1 MQIPLDLARTV
12 ATVVDEGTLD
22 GAARVLHITP
32 SAVSQRVKA
41 LEQRLGRV
49 LLVRSK
55 PVRATDAGAA
65 IVRLARQA
73 ALLEHEALAEAG
85 LDDDGDRLTPIGIA
99 VNADSLA
106 TWLLPALA
114 EVAREH
120 PVVFE
125 LHREDEE
132 YTTRLLESGQV
143 MAALTSQAASV
154 PGCVVTPLGTVR
166 YRAVASTAFIERWM
180 PEGATPAAFARAP
193 RIDFDRRDDMQAAFL
208 RSIRVRATP
217 PVHYV
222 PASTEFAAAVRLG
235 LGWGMLPAE
244 QVGEAAQVSGTELV
258 ELMPDRPLDIPLY
271 WQQWNLTSPLL
282 AAVSDAVARAA
293 RTVALPVRGTS

>member
-1 MQIPLDLARTV
+1 MQIPLDLAKTV
-12 ATVVDEGTLD
+12 AAVVDEGTLE
-22 GAARVLHITP
+22 GAARALHITP

-73 ALLEHEALAEAG
+73 TLLEHEALAEVG
-85 LDDDGDRLTPIGIA
+85 LDDDGERLTPIGIA

-120 PVVFE
+120 PIVFE

-143 MAALTSQAASV
+143 MAAVTSQATSV

-166 YRAVASTAFIERWM
+166 YRAVASAEYIERWM
-180 PEGATPAAFARAP
+180 PEGVTPGALGRSP

-208 RSIRVRATP
+208 RSLRVRSTP
-217 PVHYV
+217 PIHYV

-235 LGWGMLPAE
+235 LGWAMLPAE
-244 QVGEAAQVSGTELV
+244 QTRGTELV
-258 ELMPDRPLDIPLY
+258 ELMPERPLDVPLY
-271 WQQWNLTSPLL
+271 WQQWNLSSPLL
-282 AAVSDAVARAA
+282 QAVSDAVARAA
-293 RTVALPVRGTS
+293 RTVALT

>member
-12 ATVVDEGTLD
+12 TAVVDAGSLE
-22 GAARVLHITP
+22 GAARALHITP

-49 LLVRSK
+49 LLVRAK
-55 PVRATDAGAA
+55 PVHATEAGEA
-65 IVRLARQA
+65 IVRLARQM
-73 ALLEHEALAEAG
+73 ALLEHDALAEAG
-85 LDDDGDRLTPIGIA
+85 LDDDDGTRLTPVGIA

-132 YTTRLLESGQV
+132 FTTRLLESGQV
-143 MAALTSQAASV
+143 MAAVTSQSASV
-154 PGCVVTPLGTVR
+154 PGCVVTPLCTVR
-166 YRAVASTAFIERWM
+166 YRAVASAEFVERWM
-180 PEGATPAAFARAP
+180 PDGVTGAALGRVP

-208 RSIRVRATP
+208 RSIRVRSTP

-222 PASTEFAAAVRLG
+222 PASTEFASAVRLG
-235 LGWGMLPAE
+235 LGWGMLPVE
-244 QVGEAAQVSGTELV
+244 QAGGAGLV
-258 ELMPDRPLDIPLY
+258 DLMPGHPFDVPLY
-271 WQQWNLTSPLL
+271 WQQWNLSSPLL
-282 AAVSDAVARAA
+282 RAVSDAVARAS
-293 RTVALPVRGTS
+293 RTVGVPD

>member
-12 ATVVDEGTLD
+12 TAVVDEGTLE
-22 GAARVLHITP
+22 GAARALHITP
-32 SAVSQRVKA
+32 SAVSQRIKA

-65 IVRLARQA
+65 IVRLARQM
-73 ALLEHEALAEAG
+73 ALLEHDALAEVG
-85 LDDDGDRLTPIGIA
+85 LDDEGERLTPVGIA

-114 EVAREH
+114 EVAHEH

-132 YTTRLLESGQV
+132 FTTRLLESGQV
-143 MAALTSQAASV
+143 MAAVTSQSTSV
-154 PGCVVTPLGTVR
+154 PGCVVTPLVTVR
-166 YRAVASTAFIERWM
+166 YRAVASQAFVERWM
-180 PEGATPAAFARAP
+180 PEGVTAPALGRCP

-208 RSIRVRATP
+208 RSIRVRTTP
-217 PVHYV
+217 PIHYV
-222 PASTEFAAAVRLG
+222 PASTEYATAIRLG
-235 LGWGMLPAE
+235 LGWGMLPDE
-244 QVGEAAQVSGTELV
+244 QARGTGLID
-258 ELMPDRPLDIPLY
+258 LMPERPLDVPLY
-271 WQQWNLTSPLL
+271 WQQWNLSSPLL
-282 AAVSDAVARAA
+282 TAISDAVARAA
-293 RTVALPVRGTS
+293 RSLAPLVPPLPRGH